1 MTKWLMHLLKD
12 FSAILTENAP
22 LAPLTTFRIGGPAR
36 YLFRAQSEAQL
47 GEILVR
53 LEDNGIGFRVLG
65 GGSNIL
71 VDDAGYPGAVIR
83 LDGGL
88 AGIDFNGARAT
99 VGAGALLARLVAECA
114 RRGLA
119 GVECLAGIPGTAGG
133 ALVMNA
139 GGRHGYVGPLVRSVS
154 VFDGARLRE
163 VAGADAAFS
172 YRSSSFAGKVVG
184 SAELELRPFPAQ
196 AVAASTREIM
206 LEKRRL
212 QPLSAA
218 SAGCV
223 FRNPP
228 NGPPAGALIDR
239 AGLKGAWVGGA
250 RVSQMHANY
259 IVNAGGATAA
269 DVKRLIE
276 KVRAAVSA
284 KFGVELELEID
295 LW

>member
-1 MTKWLMHLLKD
+1 MHLLKD

-36 YLFRAQSEAQL
+36 YLLRAQSAAQL

-53 LEDNGIGFRVLG
+53 LEENAIAFRVLG

-71 VDDAGYPGAVIR
+71 VDDAGYPGAVIC
-83 LDGGL
+83 LEGGL
-88 AGIDFNGARAT
+88 AGIDFNGARAR

-119 GVECLAGIPGTAGG
+119 GVECLAGIPGTLGG

-139 GGRHGYVGPLVRSVS
+139 GGRHGCVGPLVRRVS
-154 VFDGARLRE
+154 VFDGARSRE

-172 YRSSSFAGKVVG
+172 YRSSSLAGTVVA
-184 SAELELRPFPAQ
+184 SAELELTPFPAQ

-223 FRNPP
+223 FKNPP

-250 RVSQMHANY
+250 RVSQMHANF

-269 DVKRLIE
+269 DVKHLIE

-284 KFGVELELEID
+284 KFGVELELEMD